1 MSGFPELRRLFC
13 SVSVPGQLHTSWVQG
28 IIEMGAM
35 ILTLALTSIL
45 LIIGIVGTVIG
56 ITRLVYPSG
65 GRHHRPIRQDR
76 DITGR

>member
-1 MSGFPELRRLFC
+1 
-13 SVSVPGQLHTSWVQG
+13 
-28 IIEMGAM
+28 MGAM
-35 ILTLALTSIL
+35 VLTLALTSTL

-65 GRHHRPIRQDR
+65 GRRHRPIRRGR